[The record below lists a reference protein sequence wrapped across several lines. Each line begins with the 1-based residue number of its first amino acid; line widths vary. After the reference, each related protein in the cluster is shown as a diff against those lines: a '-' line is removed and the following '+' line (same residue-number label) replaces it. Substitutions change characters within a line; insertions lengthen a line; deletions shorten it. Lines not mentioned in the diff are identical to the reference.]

1 MKRYIVVYLLE
12 LAQHHIDFVFVAF
25 VLVPEIVG
33 LFLLKLFLFVDIW
46 KDSSQRLQY
55 SAS

>member
-33 LFLLKLFLFVDIW
+33 LFLLKLFLFVDIG